1 MNFGEKLLKLR
12 TQYNLSQEELAYK
25 LGVSR
30 QAVSKWE
37 LGPSLPETGSIICI
51 SDLFN
56 VSLDYLL
63 KDAPENDGIE
73 KLVLRFIGSANS
85 MTDAAK
91 DLICITEDGKI
102 DDTER
107 PRLNEILEMLE
118 KVEMLINEMKAKLNT
133 E

>member
-1 MNFGEKLLKLR
+1 MSFGEKLLELR

-37 LGPSLPETGSIICI
+37 LGPSLPETGSIISI
-51 SDLFN
+51 SNMFH

-63 KDAPENDGIE
+63 KDAPRDDDLE
-73 KLVLRFIGSANS
+73 KLVLRFVGSANN

-91 DLICITEDGKI
+91 DLISITEDGRI
-102 DDTER
+102 DDTEK
-107 PRLNEILEMLE
+107 PRLNEILDMLE
-118 KVEMLINEMKAKLNT
+118 RVETLISEMKTKLNL